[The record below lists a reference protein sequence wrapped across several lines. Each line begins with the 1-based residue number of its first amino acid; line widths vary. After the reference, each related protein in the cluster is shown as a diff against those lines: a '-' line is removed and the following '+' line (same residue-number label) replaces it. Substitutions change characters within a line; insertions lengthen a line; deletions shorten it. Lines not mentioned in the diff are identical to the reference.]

1 MEQSEYN
8 SSTSEDEIFQT
19 QDDKSDKKKRKIK
32 KCSNIRQAYGC
43 PKSIKSFC
51 KKRNFRLE
59 DQLPENSKKKLFK
72 RKMVIIRSWITF
84 TMLSYSIF

>member
-19 QDDKSDKKKRKIK
+19 QDNKSGKKKRRIT
-32 KCSNIRQAYGC
+32 KCTKIRQAYGC
-43 PKSIKSFC
+43 PKSTKSFC

-59 DQLPENSKKKLFK
+59 D
-72 RKMVIIRSWITF
+72 
-84 TMLSYSIF
+84 